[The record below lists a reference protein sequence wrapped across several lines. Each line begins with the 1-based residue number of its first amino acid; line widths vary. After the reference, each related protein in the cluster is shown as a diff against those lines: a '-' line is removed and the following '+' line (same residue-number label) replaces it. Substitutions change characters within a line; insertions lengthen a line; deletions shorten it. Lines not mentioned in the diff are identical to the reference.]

1 VTVILER
8 TPPVTTISHS
18 SGNVTELDRNGHYMF
33 GVSPILLGHICAGT
47 LGLLSGTAA
56 ISFRKG
62 SRRHALAGKIF
73 VASMLTMAVAAV

>member
-8 TPPVTTISHS
+8 IPPATTISHS
-18 SGNVTELDRNGHYMF
+18 
-33 GVSPILLGHICAGT
+33 CGT